1 MKKGFYWA
9 LSALLVLSLSA
20 CTEKTP
26 SATEDSSAKQAF
38 TAGTYTAEAEGIRST
53 VKLAVTFSENKIEN
67 IEILQQ
73 GETKNIA
80 DAAFEQIPQA
90 IIENQS
96 LAVDVVSSVTMTS
109 RAVLN
114 AVEEACVQAGGN
126 LELLKTPLV
135 QTQTQEEV
143 NADVVV
149 VGMGLAGIT
158 ASMSALDAGATVVAV
173 EKAGA
178 AGGSSKYSGG
188 FITAVGS
195 QQQQAIGYDL
205 DVDGY
210 MDYFNSC
217 EDQSVKPDE
226 TDREAVRAMIER
238 SAADLEFLENH
249 GVGIAGPD
257 GFGGDFTVWHYP
269 STRTSAFD
277 GEAGGADHI
286 AASMEWLEKKE
297 NFSIYYNTPATKILT
312 DDQGNI
318 TGLLCEKKDG
328 STLTVHAKAV
338 VLATGGWAASP
349 ELMERFCPEFPSN
362 WILPYTTAAMTDTGD
377 GIRMAEELGAA
388 VYEDGWWMDLAIG
401 ADAGGYSTYF
411 PNTLNSLINYANYF
425 VVDKTGNRILNVNAL
440 YGPRS
445 IAFADAME
453 RTGEIFSI
461 FTEEGFASGIEFIE
475 TNNRIDDK
483 TVYKADTL
491 EELAQ
496 KTGMDPQVFADQV
509 DRYNDFCAQGVD
521 DDLGQTTLIPIHEGP
536 YYAVSIKTITMG
548 TIGGLKTNENNQV
561 VADDGASITGLYAA
575 GELINGKYFN
585 QVYVSGD
592 AQLLCTDSGI
602 LAGAEA
608 AAYALAE

>member
-1 MKKGFYWA
+1 
-9 LSALLVLSLSA
+9 
-20 CTEKTP
+20 
-26 SATEDSSAKQAF
+26 
-38 TAGTYTAEAEGIRST
+38 
-53 VKLAVTFSENKIEN
+53 
-67 IEILQQ
+67 
-73 GETKNIA
+73 
-80 DAAFEQIPQA
+80 
-90 IIENQS
+90 
-96 LAVDVVSSVTMTS
+96 MTS

-286 AASMEWLEKKE
+286 AAGMEWLEEKE
-297 NFSIYYNTPATKILT
+297 NFSIYYNTP
-312 DDQGNI
+312 GN
-318 TGLLCEKKDG
+318 
-328 STLTVHAKAV
+328 
-338 VLATGGWAASP
+338 
-349 ELMERFCPEFPSN
+349 
-362 WILPYTTAAMTDTGD
+362 
-377 GIRMAEELGAA
+377 
-388 VYEDGWWMDLAIG
+388 
-401 ADAGGYSTYF
+401 
-411 PNTLNSLINYANYF
+411 
-425 VVDKTGNRILNVNAL
+425 
-440 YGPRS
+440 
-445 IAFADAME
+445 
-453 RTGEIFSI
+453 
-461 FTEEGFASGIEFIE
+461 
-475 TNNRIDDK
+475 
-483 TVYKADTL
+483 
-491 EELAQ
+491 
-496 KTGMDPQVFADQV
+496 
-509 DRYNDFCAQGVD
+509 
-521 DDLGQTTLIPIHEGP
+521 
-536 YYAVSIKTITMG
+536 
-548 TIGGLKTNENNQV
+548 
-561 VADDGASITGLYAA
+561 
-575 GELINGKYFN
+575 
-585 QVYVSGD
+585 
-592 AQLLCTDSGI
+592 
-602 LAGAEA
+602 
-608 AAYALAE
+608 